1 MDQLFTVLPSILKQV
16 EHSPRAV
23 ESVVFAA
30 WRRAAGEP
38 LSRRAVP
45 VDFTEKRLTIAVED
59 KTWQKPMQELA
70 PQLLARINHSVGD
83 GTVEYIEFQIA
94 QN

>member
-1 MDQLFTVLPSILKQV
+1 MDQLFTVLPAVLKEV
-16 EHSPRAV
+16 DHTPKAD

-45 VDFTEKRLTIAVED
+45 VEYADKRLVVAVED
-59 KTWQKPMQELA
+59 KTWQKHMQELA
-70 PQLLARINHSVGD
+70 PQLVARVNEAVGQ
-83 GTVEYIEFQIA
+83 GTVEYIEFRVGS
-94 QN
+94 

>member
-1 MDQLFTVLPSILKQV
+1 MDQLFTVLPRVLKQV
-16 EHSPRAV
+16 EHTPRAD

-45 VDFTEKRLTIAVED
+45 ADYGDKKLVVTVED
-59 KTWQKPMQELA
+59 KTWQKHMQDLA
-70 PQLLARINHSVGD
+70 PELVARVNTAVGD

-94 QN
+94 EN